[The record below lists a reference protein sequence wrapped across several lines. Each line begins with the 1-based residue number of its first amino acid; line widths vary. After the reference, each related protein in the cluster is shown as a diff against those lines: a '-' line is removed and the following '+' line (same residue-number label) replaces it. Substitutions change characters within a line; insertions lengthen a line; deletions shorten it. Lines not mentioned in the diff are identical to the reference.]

1 MSEQQAGQQSQTVAE
16 ALVAAVRRS
25 ARYNPDVESAP
36 HCILWTDREQQWQ
49 SVIPALQGD
58 MPELLVFGEYE
69 PERRRGPAIWLRCAM
84 AGTLDEIT
92 LPPGQ
97 TPVIYLPGVG
107 RQDLR
112 AVESCPES
120 LKPLAEL
127 QYRGVTSAQINTK
140 DWTVLAFLKSEQGGL
155 GLDVAQDQ
163 DSKRAMLL
171 ALSNLIDE
179 DVALLRDKRLD
190 ANYFNTLLTG
200 GDPTRDLL
208 QWLEDPE
215 AFDAAR
221 TDQEKAAF
229 AEVCRSQFA
238 FNVQDGPLAAAD
250 LLAKGQ
256 GPWANVWQRF
266 CESARRYPNI
276 PKQIRRCQAP
286 AFDLGDDAQTMG
298 GWPQWNDHEEE
309 ELQKGLL
316 ALQQK
321 APHQAREQ
329 ILSLD
334 RQHAQRRNLVWAELG
349 EAPLACALQHLAT
362 LASVTGDSLAAGSLD
377 DLAAAY
383 ASQGWRADDAVM
395 RALEHASSNPDYE
408 AITAA
413 VRAVYLPWSEDAARY
428 LQKIVSQVTPP
439 GGTREDDPPPYICKD
454 QCVLFVDGLRFDT
467 GKRLTER
474 LESAG
479 FEVEEDPTWTAL
491 PSVTA
496 TGKAAVSPVRDQI
509 TGAPGSTDFEPNVRE
524 SKVRLNS
531 YHLRKLLGQAGWEY
545 LKGHETGAGQGQ
557 AWCEFGDIDHEGH
570 SRGWKLAM
578 HLDGMLDEIRERI
591 EELLAAGWAEVR
603 VVTDHGWLLMPGGL
617 PKIELPSALAETKWG
632 RCAAIKQGA
641 KTVERLFPWYWDPH
655 QEFALADGIACYKR
669 GEDYAHGGLS
679 LQECLTLQL
688 AVRHGTQS
696 HTAATISDVG
706 WKGLRCTVA
715 VEGGAE
721 GWKADIRQRAGD
733 SASSIVNA
741 VRPFKENGT
750 CSMLVEDD
758 SLEGQTATLV
768 ILDEDGQLLQQR
780 DVVIGGT

>member
-127 QYRGVTSAQINTK
+127 QYRGVTWAQINTK

-238 FNVQDGPLAAAD
+238 FNVQDGPLASAD

-298 GWPQWNDHEEE
+298 GPQWNGHEEE

-321 APHQAREQ
+321 APW
-329 ILSLD
+329 
-334 RQHAQRRNLVWAELG
+334 V
-349 EAPLACALQHLAT
+349 
-362 LASVTGDSLAAGSLD
+362 
-377 DLAAAY
+377 
-383 ASQGWRADDAVM
+383 
-395 RALEHASSNPDYE
+395 
-408 AITAA
+408 
-413 VRAVYLPWSEDAARY
+413 
-428 LQKIVSQVTPP
+428 
-439 GGTREDDPPPYICKD
+439 
-454 QCVLFVDGLRFDT
+454 
-467 GKRLTER
+467 
-474 LESAG
+474 
-479 FEVEEDPTWTAL
+479 
-491 PSVTA
+491 
-496 TGKAAVSPVRDQI
+496 
-509 TGAPGSTDFEPNVRE
+509 
-524 SKVRLNS
+524 
-531 YHLRKLLGQAGWEY
+531 
-545 LKGHETGAGQGQ
+545 
-557 AWCEFGDIDHEGH
+557 
-570 SRGWKLAM
+570 
-578 HLDGMLDEIRERI
+578 
-591 EELLAAGWAEVR
+591 
-603 VVTDHGWLLMPGGL
+603 
-617 PKIELPSALAETKWG
+617 
-632 RCAAIKQGA
+632 
-641 KTVERLFPWYWDPH
+641 
-655 QEFALADGIACYKR
+655 
-669 GEDYAHGGLS
+669 AHG
-679 LQECLTLQL
+679 
-688 AVRHGTQS
+688 
-696 HTAATISDVG
+696 IS
-706 WKGLRCTVA
+706 
-715 VEGGAE
+715 
-721 GWKADIRQRAGD
+721 
-733 SASSIVNA
+733 
-741 VRPFKENGT
+741 
-750 CSMLVEDD
+750 
-758 SLEGQTATLV
+758 
-768 ILDEDGQLLQQR
+768 
-780 DVVIGGT
+780 